1 MKIVSEKVIL
11 PHEVKDL
18 LENLSNNFELSY
30 IEEKTLNYLKTILKI
45 DSKSAKEMYK
55 ELLDLNIQEL
65 PKSTII
71 KIIEFLP
78 KDIEDLKIILYGIP
92 IEKEQA
98 EKILDIVKK
107 YI

>member
-55 ELLDLNIQEL
+55 ELLNLNIQEL